1 MVVGR
6 FNQPTVAPDGGKS
19 CATDNRAPRVSR
31 EHSRPLVLVVEDDPH
46 DWEIYGKILWYNG
59 YDVFY
64 AAEAEEGYRLAR
76 EHRPDLILLD
86 LMLPKV
92 DGLTLYR
99 RIREDSSMAD
109 IPVVVLSGRPFSE
122 LGQAALDLGCRAY
135 LEKPISPVEV
145 LHRVEDLVGRPPP
158 SGVGPAP
165 EKYPPDA

>member
-1 MVVGR
+1 MGVGR
-6 FNQPTVAPDGGKS
+6 SNRPTGAVPQGEAGS
-19 CATDNRAPRVSR
+19 ASVSTPGPGAK
-31 EHSRPLVLVVEDDPH
+31 RPLVLVIEDDPQ

-64 AAEAEEGYRLAR
+64 AADAEEGYRLAR

-92 DGLTLYR
+92 DGLSLCR
-99 RIREDSSMAD
+99 RLKDDAAVRD
-109 IPVVVLSGRPFSE
+109 IPIVILSGRPFSE
-122 LGQAALDLGCRAY
+122 LGQTALELGCRDY

-145 LHRVEDLVGRPPP
+145 LHRVEDLIGRAPP
-158 SGVGPAP
+158 SGVGRAP